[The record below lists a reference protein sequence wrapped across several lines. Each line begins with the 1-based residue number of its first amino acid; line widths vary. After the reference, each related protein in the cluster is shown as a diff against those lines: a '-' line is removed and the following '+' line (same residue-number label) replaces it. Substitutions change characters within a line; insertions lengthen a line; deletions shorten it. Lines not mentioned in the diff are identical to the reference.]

1 MVSSRHVV
9 IVSPL
14 GLLREGLKRL
24 LARVAEVELATS
36 VREAEELAKRQRVD
50 AVIVGQADDQMADS
64 EIIVRLL
71 SLPGTRVIIV
81 SLQTGAMQV
90 YRHEQ
95 VNEASVEELIEALGK

>member
-1 MVSSRHVV
+1 MESSRHVV

-36 VREAEELAKRQRVD
+36 IREVEELVRRQRVD
-50 AVIVGQADDQMADS
+50 AVIVGRADERIPDS
-64 EIIVRLL
+64 EMIARLL
-71 SLPGTRVIIV
+71 SLPGTRVIII

-95 VNEASVEELIEALGK
+95 VNEVSIEALIEALGA